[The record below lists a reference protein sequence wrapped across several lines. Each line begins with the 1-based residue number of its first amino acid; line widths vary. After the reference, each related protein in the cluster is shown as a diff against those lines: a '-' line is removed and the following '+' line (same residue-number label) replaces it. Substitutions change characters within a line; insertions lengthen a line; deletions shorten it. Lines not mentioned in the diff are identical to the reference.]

1 MLKFRQYSTDRLEA
15 TRGPG
20 IFGLGI
26 PVAAAGLLLYL
37 LLFESYFSYKGLAY
51 AVLFITLFFCV
62 LLVGRVQIVLDN
74 KTGEGWVHDRRLF
87 SGRRWSFAVADVS
100 RAEPRRGFLNLM
112 NPEKTLISD
121 MVRSDDHAVYDLT
134 TGVFPALSL
143 MNGHAVPLGPTMPNL
158 WLWKGSLGQIND
170 WLEIT
175 RDGSWCPGLAPEVHE
190 PRQAKPPVD

>member
-26 PVAAAGLLLYL
+26 TVAAAGLLLYL
-37 LLFESYFSYKGLAY
+37 LLFESSLPYKGPAY
-51 AVLFITLFFCV
+51 AVLVLTLFFCV

-87 SGRRWSFAVADVS
+87 SGRRWSFAVADVY
-100 RAEPRRGFLNLM
+100 RAAPRRGFLNLM

-121 MVRSDDHAVYDLT
+121 MVRPDDRAVYDLT
-134 TGVFPALSL
+134 AGVFPALSL
-143 MNGHAVPLGPTMPNL
+143 IDGHAVPLGPTVQNL
-158 WLWKGSLGQIND
+158 WLWKGSLDQIND

-175 RDGSWCPGLAPEVHE
+175 RDGSLYPGQAPKVHE
-190 PRQAKPPVD
+190 LKQAKPPVD